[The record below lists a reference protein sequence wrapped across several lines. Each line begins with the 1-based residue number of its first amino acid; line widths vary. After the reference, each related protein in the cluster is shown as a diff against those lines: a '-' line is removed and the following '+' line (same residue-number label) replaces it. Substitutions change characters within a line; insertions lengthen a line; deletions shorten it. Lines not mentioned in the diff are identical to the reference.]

1 MSDFDASRV
10 DLNLLAA
17 LGALLAEGSVTK
29 AARRLGVGQPAASY
43 ALGRAREL
51 FADPLFVRVGRRMVP
66 TPRAELLREPV
77 GRLLEDAARLVR
89 RGAPFDRRSSDRAFV
104 LACPDLLAPALPRLV
119 ARLSRE
125 APRARLEIVGRG
137 EGDAAGLEAGR
148 ADLALVPTPR
158 EGPGLVRRGLGS
170 LRFGVLARRGHP
182 ALRRAGP
189 LDARA
194 WAAHPHVVV
203 RTGHGGPSVVGEALA
218 RLGFERRVGLV
229 VPTFLSALV
238 AVAETDFFFTA
249 PRELVGPLV
258 ERFELAVLDPPLA
271 IPEVQVAALWH
282 ERYHADPA
290 HRFFRT
296 LVRGEIEAA
305 LGGTKRRRKPAG

>member
-1 MSDFDASRV
+1 MMKQFDVSRV

-17 LGALLAEGSVTK
+17 LGALLDEGSVTR

-66 TPRAELLREPV
+66 TPRAEALREPLARV
-77 GRLLEDAARLVR
+77 LADAARLVR
-89 RGAPFDRRSSDRAFV
+89 HGAPFDRRRSDRAFV
-104 LACPDLLAPALPRLV
+104 LSCPDLLAPALPRLV

-125 APRARLEIVGRG
+125 APRARLEIVGRRAD
-137 EGDAAGLEAGR
+137 DAAALEGGR
-148 ADLALVPTPR
+148 VDVALVPTPR

-170 LRFGVLARRGHP
+170 LRFGVLARCGHP
-182 ALRRAGP
+182 ALGRARS

-194 WAAHPHVVV
+194 WAAHPHVIV
-203 RTGHGGPSVVGEALA
+203 RTGHGGPSVVGDALA

-249 PRELVGPLV
+249 PRELAGPLAR
-258 ERFELAVLDPPLA
+258 RFDLAVLDPPLA
-271 IPEVQVAALWH
+271 IPAVPVAALWH

-290 HRFFRT
+290 HRFFRS
-296 LVRGEIEAA
+296 LVRGEIEPT
-305 LGGTKRRRKPAG
+305 LRDRR